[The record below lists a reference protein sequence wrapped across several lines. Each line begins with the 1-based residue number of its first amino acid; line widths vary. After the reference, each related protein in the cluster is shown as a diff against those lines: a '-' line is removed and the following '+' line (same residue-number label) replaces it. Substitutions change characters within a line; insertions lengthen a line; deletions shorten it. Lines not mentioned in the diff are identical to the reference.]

1 MQQNKEVDA
10 NFLDSILLKYYLFK
24 EINTKYILKNRLMN
38 YLIK

>member
-10 NFLDSILLKYYLFK
+10 NLLDSILLKYFLFM
-24 EINTKYILKNRLMN
+24 EINAKYILKNRLMN